1 MPAILLQVASLYAS
15 QSLKDRTLGAVLKKI
30 PFVLAETPPA
40 EGAPQEEID
49 EYDRRQKLATTA
61 ASSPQMVRD
70 RFFTYELANGTIQ
83 EAGEAALDS
92 DIEYVVNFHWS
103 DVAKTI

>member
-1 MPAILLQVASLYAS
+1 MASLLQIASLNNS
-15 QSLKDRTLGAVLKKI
+15 QNLKDRTLGAVLKKI
-30 PFVLAETPPA
+30 PFVLAEVPPG

-61 ASSPQMVRD
+61 ATSPQMVRD
-70 RFFTYELANGTIQ
+70 RFFSYLLANTTIQ
-83 EAGEAALDS
+83 DAGENCTDS
-92 DIEYVVNFHWS
+92 DIEYVVDFHWS